1 MTGQGPPSESLQPS
15 PRRVGERP
23 RVLVLFGGRSSE
35 HRISCLSAGSVL
47 AHLDPARFEV
57 LPVAI
62 TPVGTWVLGPT
73 DPDRLALHGRD
84 LPEVTEGRPVAL
96 PADPT
101 RRELIALD
109 GGTSLGRVDV
119 VLPVLHGPGGEDGT
133 VQGLLEMAG
142 VPYVGAGVCAS
153 AAAMDKDVTKRLLR
167 EAGLAVGDVVVL
179 RRDRATLSAAE
190 RERLGLPV
198 FVKPARA
205 GSSVGISRVA
215 DWADLDAAIAT
226 ARAED
231 PKVLVE
237 AAVVGREI
245 ECGVLEH
252 PDGRIEASVPAEV
265 RVVGGGAD
273 GPAWYD
279 FDTKY
284 LDGSASGATGNGGTA
299 CELDVPAK
307 LDDDV
312 AEAVRAAAVTVFR
325 AMDVEGLARVDFFLR
340 ADGRLLVNELNTM
353 PGFTATSLYPRM
365 WATAGMDYPALLTT
379 LVETALAR
387 GVGPR

>member
-1 MTGQGPPSESLQPS
+1 MTGQGAGRGAGQGAD
-15 PRRVGERP
+15 RGAGEPQDRP
-23 RVLVLFGGRSSE
+23 RVVVLFGGRSSE

-47 AHLDPARFEV
+47 AHLDPARYDV

-62 TPVGTWVLGPT
+62 TPDGAWVLGPT
-73 DPDRLALHGRD
+73 DPEVLRLHGRE
-84 LPEVTEGRPVAL
+84 LPEVTSGRPVAL

-101 RRELIALD
+101 RREIVALD
-109 GGTSLGRVDV
+109 DGSSLGRVDV
-119 VLPVLHGPGGEDGT
+119 VVPVLHGPGGEDGT

-153 AAAMDKDVTKRLLR
+153 AASMDKDVTKRLLR
-167 EAGLAVGDVVVL
+167 DAGLPVGDAVVL
-179 RRDRATLSAAE
+179 HRGRSGLTEAE
-190 RERLGLPV
+190 KDRLGLPV

-215 DWADLDAAIAT
+215 DWADLDAAVAK
-226 ARAED
+226 ARVED

-237 AAVVGREI
+237 AAIVGREI
-245 ECGVLEH
+245 ECGVLERT
-252 PDGRIEASVPAEV
+252 DGRVEASVPAEV
-265 RVVGGGAD
+265 RVVGGDAG
-273 GPAWYD
+273 WYD

-284 LDGSASGATGNGGTA
+284 LDDA

-307 LDDDV
+307 LDDEV
-312 AEAVRAAAVTVFR
+312 AEAVRATAVEVFR
-325 AMDVEGLARVDFFLR
+325 VMDVEGLARVDFFLT

-365 WATAGMDYPALLTT
+365 WDTAGVDYPTLLET

>member
-1 MTGQGPPSESLQPS
+1 M
-15 PRRVGERP
+15 RP
-23 RVLVLFGGRSSE
+23 RVVVLFGGRSSE

-47 AHLDPARFEV
+47 AHLDRSRYDV
-57 LPVAI
+57 VPVAI
-62 TPVGTWVLGPT
+62 TPAGEWVLGPT
-73 DPDRLALHGRD
+73 DPERLRLHGRE
-84 LPEVTEGRPVAL
+84 LPEVTDGRPVAL

-109 GGTSLGRVDV
+109 DGSSLGRVDV
-119 VLPVLHGPGGEDGT
+119 VVPVLHGPGGEDGT

-153 AAAMDKDVTKRLLR
+153 AASMDKDVTKRLLR
-167 EAGLAVGDVVVL
+167 DAGLTVGDVVVL
-179 RRDRATLSAAE
+179 RRDRATLTADE
-190 RERLGLPV
+190 RARLGLPV

-226 ARAED
+226 ARKED

-252 PDGRIEASVPAEV
+252 PDGRVEASVPAEV
-265 RVVGGGAD
+265 RVVGGDAG
-273 GPAWYD
+273 WYD

-284 LDGSASGATGNGGTA
+284 LDDA
-299 CELDVPAK
+299 CELDVPAA

-312 AEAVRAAAVTVFR
+312 ARAVREAAVAVFH
-325 AMDVEGLARVDFFLR
+325 AMDAEGLARVDFFLTP
-340 ADGRLLVNELNTM
+340 DGRLVVNELNTM

-365 WATAGMDYPALLTT
+365 WATAGVDYPALLET
-379 LVETALAR
+379 LVETALQR

>member
-1 MTGQGPPSESLQPS
+1 MT
-15 PRRVGERP
+15 ERP
-23 RVLVLFGGRSSE
+23 RVVVLFGGRSSE
-35 HRISCLSAGSVL
+35 HQISCLSAGSVL
-47 AHLDPARFEV
+47 AQLDPARYDV
-57 LPVAI
+57 LPVGI
-62 TPVGTWVLGPT
+62 TPDGAWVLGPT
-73 DPDRLALHGRD
+73 DPSELRRKGRE
-84 LPEVTEGRPVAL
+84 LPEVTSGRPVAL
-96 PADPT
+96 PGDPT

-109 GGTSLGRVDV
+109 DGSSLGRVDV

-133 VQGLLEMAG
+133 VQGLLESAG
-142 VPYVGAGVCAS
+142 VPYVGAGVLAS
-153 AAAMDKDVTKRLLR
+153 AASMDKDVTKRLLR
-167 EAGLAVGDVVVL
+167 DAGLAVGDVAVL
-179 RRDRATLSAAE
+179 GRDRDTLSHSE

-205 GSSVGISRVA
+205 GSSVGITRVA

-252 PDGRIEASVPAEV
+252 PDGRVEASVPAEV
-265 RVVGGGAD
+265 RVVGGDAG
-273 GPAWYD
+273 WYD

-284 LDGSASGATGNGGTA
+284 LDGSASGATGGGGSA

-307 LDDDV
+307 LDDEV
-312 AEAVRAAAVTVFR
+312 AEAVRATAVAVFR
-325 AMDVEGLARVDFFLR
+325 AMDVEGLARVDFFLT
-340 ADGRLLVNELNTM
+340 ADGALVVNELNTM

-365 WATAGMDYPALLTT
+365 WATAGVDYPTLLTT
-379 LVETALAR
+379 LVETALVR
-387 GVGPR
+387 RPLLSG

>member
-1 MTGQGPPSESLQPS
+1 MTGPGTGAQRGSTATGEP
-15 PRRVGERP
+15 GERP
-23 RVLVLFGGRSSE
+23 RVVVLFGGRSSE

-47 AHLDPARFEV
+47 AQLDPARYDV
-57 LPVAI
+57 LAVAI
-62 TPVGTWVLGPT
+62 TPDGSWVLGPD
-73 DPDRLALHGRD
+73 DPAELRLRGRE
-84 LPEVTEGRPVAL
+84 LPEVLTGRPVAL

-109 GGTSLGRVDV
+109 DGSSLGRVDV
-119 VLPVLHGPGGEDGT
+119 VVPVLHGPGGEDGT
-133 VQGLLEMAG
+133 VQGLLESAG
-142 VPYVGAGVCAS
+142 VPYVGAGVLAS
-153 AAAMDKDVTKRLLR
+153 AASMDKDITKRLLR
-167 EAGLAVGDVVVL
+167 DAGLAVGDVVVL
-179 RRDRATLSAAE
+179 TRDRDTLGADE

-205 GSSVGISRVA
+205 GSSVGITRVA

-252 PDGRIEASVPAEV
+252 PDGRVEASVPAEI
-265 RVVGGGAD
+265 RVVGGDAG
-273 GPAWYD
+273 WYD

-284 LDGSASGATGNGGTA
+284 LDDA

-307 LDDDV
+307 LDDEV
-312 AEAVRAAAVTVFR
+312 AEAVRATAVAVFR
-325 AMDVEGLARVDFFLR
+325 AMDVEGLARVDFFLTGE
-340 ADGRLLVNELNTM
+340 GRLVVNELNTM

-365 WATAGMDYPALLTT
+365 WATAGVDYPTLLTT
-379 LVETALAR
+379 LVETARAR

>member
-1 MTGQGPPSESLQPS
+1 MTGAGDGAQRSSTHQGA
-15 PRRVGERP
+15 ERP
-23 RVLVLFGGRSSE
+23 RVVVLFGGRSSE

-47 AHLDPARFEV
+47 AHLDPARFDV

-62 TPVGTWVLGPT
+62 TPAGEWVLGPT
-73 DPDRLALHGRD
+73 DPADLRLHGRE
-84 LPEVTEGRPVAL
+84 LPEVTSGRPVAL

-109 GGTSLGRVDV
+109 DGTSLGRVDV
-119 VLPVLHGPGGEDGT
+119 VVPVLHGPGGEDGT

-153 AAAMDKDVTKRLLR
+153 AASMDKDVTKRLLR
-167 EAGLAVGDVVVL
+167 DAGIAVGDHAVL
-179 RRDRATLSAAE
+179 RPDRDTLTDAE
-190 RERLGLPV
+190 QERLGLPV

-205 GSSVGISRVA
+205 GSSVGISRVT
-215 DWADLDAAIAT
+215 DWSGLPAAVAT

-237 AAVVGREI
+237 AAIVGREI

-252 PDGRIEASVPAEV
+252 PDGRVGASVPAEV
-265 RVVGGGAD
+265 RVVGGDAG
-273 GPAWYD
+273 WYD

-284 LDGSASGATGNGGTA
+284 LDDA

-312 AEAVRAAAVTVFR
+312 AEAVRRTAVEVFR
-325 AMDVEGLARVDFFLR
+325 VMDVEGLARVDFFLTR
-340 ADGRLLVNELNTM
+340 EGRLLVNELNTM

-365 WATAGMDYPALLTT
+365 WATAGVEYPVLVET
-379 LVETALAR
+379 LVETALSRR
-387 GVGPR
+387 GD

>member
-1 MTGQGPPSESLQPS
+1 M
-15 PRRVGERP
+15 
-23 RVLVLFGGRSSE
+23 
-35 HRISCLSAGSVL
+35 L
-47 AHLDPARFEV
+47 AQLNPARYDM
-57 LPVAI
+57 LPVGI
-62 TPVGTWVLGPT
+62 TPDGSCVLGPT
-73 DPDRLALHGRD
+73 DPAELRLRGRE
-84 LPEVTEGRPVAL
+84 LPEVVSGRPVAL

-109 GGTSLGRVDV
+109 DGSSLGRVDV
-119 VLPVLHGPGGEDGT
+119 VVPVLHGPGGEDGT
-133 VQGLLEMAG
+133 VQGLLESAG
-142 VPYVGAGVCAS
+142 VPYVGAGVLAS
-153 AAAMDKDVTKRLLR
+153 AASMDKDITKRLLR
-167 EAGLAVGDVVVL
+167 DAGLGVGDVVVL
-179 RRDRATLSAAE
+179 TRDRAGLTADE

-198 FVKPARA
+198 FVKPARG
-205 GSSVGISRVA
+205 GSSVGITRVA

-245 ECGVLEH
+245 ECGVLEY
-252 PDGRIEASVPAEV
+252 PDGRVEASVPAEI
-265 RVVGGGAD
+265 RVVGGDAG
-273 GPAWYD
+273 WYD

-284 LDGSASGATGNGGTA
+284 LDDV

-307 LDDDV
+307 LDDEV
-312 AEAVRAAAVTVFR
+312 AEAVRATAVAVFR
-325 AMDVEGLARVDFFLR
+325 AMDVEGLARVDFFLTGE
-340 ADGRLLVNELNTM
+340 GRLVVNELNTM

-365 WATAGMDYPALLTT
+365 WATAGVDYPTLLTT

>member
-1 MTGQGPPSESLQPS
+1 MTGPGDGAERSSTPEGGPLPAPPSPEP
-15 PRRVGERP
+15 GGARP
-23 RVLVLFGGRSSE
+23 RVVVLFGGRSSE

-47 AHLDPARFEV
+47 AHLDPARYDV

-62 TPVGTWVLGPT
+62 TPEGSWVLGPT
-73 DPDRLALHGRD
+73 DPDALRLHGRE
-84 LPEVTEGRPVAL
+84 LPEVSTGRPVAL

-109 GGTSLGRVDV
+109 DGTSLGRVDV
-119 VLPVLHGPGGEDGT
+119 VVPVLHGPGGEDGT

-153 AAAMDKDVTKRLLR
+153 AASMDKDVTKRLLR
-167 EAGLAVGDVVVL
+167 DAGLAVGDVAVL
-179 RRDRATLSAAE
+179 RRDRDTLTDDE
-190 RERLGLPV
+190 RGRLGLPV

-215 DWADLDAAIAT
+215 DWAALDAAVAT

-265 RVVGGGAD
+265 RVLGGGAD
-273 GPAWYD
+273 GAGWYD
-279 FDTKY
+279 FETKY
-284 LDGSASGATGNGGTA
+284 LGDA

-312 AEAVRAAAVTVFR
+312 AEAVRSAAVAVFR
-325 AMDVEGLARVDFFLR
+325 AMDAEGLARVDFFLTG
-340 ADGRLLVNELNTM
+340 DGQLLVNELNTM
-353 PGFTATSLYPRM
+353 PGFTSTSLYPRM
-365 WATAGMDYPALLTT
+365 WATSGIDYPALLET
-379 LVETALAR
+379 LVETARAR

>member
-1 MTGQGPPSESLQPS
+1 MTGAGDEAQRSST
-15 PRRVGERP
+15 RRGAAGQAERP
-23 RVLVLFGGRSSE
+23 RVVVLFGGRSSE

-47 AHLDPARFEV
+47 AHLDRARYDV

-62 TPVGTWVLGPT
+62 TPAGEWVLGPT
-73 DPDRLALHGRD
+73 DPEVLRLHGRE
-84 LPEVTEGRPVAL
+84 LPEVTSGRPVAL

-109 GGTSLGRVDV
+109 DGTSLGRVDV
-119 VLPVLHGPGGEDGT
+119 VVPVLHGPGGEDGT

-153 AAAMDKDVTKRLLR
+153 AASMDKDVTKRLLR
-167 EAGLAVGDVVVL
+167 EAGVAVGDHAVL
-179 RRDRATLSAAE
+179 GRDRDTLTDEE

-205 GSSVGISRVA
+205 GSSVGISRVT
-215 DWADLDAAIAT
+215 DWSGLAAAVAT

-237 AAVVGREI
+237 AAIVGREI

-252 PDGRIEASVPAEV
+252 PDGRVEASVPAEV

-273 GPAWYD
+273 GAGWYD

-284 LDGSASGATGNGGTA
+284 LDDA

-307 LDDDV
+307 LDDEV
-312 AEAVRAAAVTVFR
+312 AEAVRRAAVAVFR
-325 AMDVEGLARVDFFLR
+325 TMDVEGLARVDFFLTG
-340 ADGRLLVNELNTM
+340 DGRLLVNELNTM
-353 PGFTATSLYPRM
+353 PGFTSTSLYPRM
-365 WATAGMDYPALLTT
+365 WATAGFEYPVLVET
-379 LVETALAR
+379 LVETALSRR
-387 GVGPR
+387 GG

>member
-1 MTGQGPPSESLQPS
+1 MTGQGAG
-15 PRRVGERP
+15 RGAGEPQDRP
-23 RVLVLFGGRSSE
+23 RVVVLFGGRSSE

-47 AHLDPARFEV
+47 AHLDPARYDV

-62 TPVGTWVLGPT
+62 TPDGAWVLGPT
-73 DPDRLALHGRD
+73 DPEVLRLHGRE
-84 LPEVTEGRPVAL
+84 LPEVTSGRPVAL

-109 GGTSLGRVDV
+109 DGSSLGRVDV
-119 VLPVLHGPGGEDGT
+119 VVPVLHGPGGEDGT

-153 AAAMDKDVTKRLLR
+153 AASMDKDVTKRLLR
-167 EAGLAVGDVVVL
+167 DAGLSVGDAVVL
-179 RRDRATLSAAE
+179 RRGTDTLTDAE

-215 DWADLDAAIAT
+215 DWADLDAAVAK
-226 ARAED
+226 ARVED

-237 AAVVGREI
+237 AAIVGREI
-245 ECGVLEH
+245 ECGVLERT
-252 PDGRIEASVPAEV
+252 DGRVEASVPAEV
-265 RVVGGGAD
+265 RVVGGDAG
-273 GPAWYD
+273 WYD

-284 LDGSASGATGNGGTA
+284 LDDA

-307 LDDDV
+307 LDDEV
-312 AEAVRAAAVTVFR
+312 AETVRARAVEVFR
-325 AMDVEGLARVDFFLR
+325 VMDVEGLARVDFFLTG
-340 ADGRLLVNELNTM
+340 DGRLLVNELNTM

-365 WATAGMDYPALLTT
+365 WDTAGVDYPTLLET

-387 GVGPR
+387 GAR

>member
-1 MTGQGPPSESLQPS
+1 MTGPGDGAERSSTPEGGPLPAPPSPEP
-15 PRRVGERP
+15 GGARP
-23 RVLVLFGGRSSE
+23 RVVVLFGGRSSE

-47 AHLDPARFEV
+47 AHLDPARYDV

-62 TPVGTWVLGPT
+62 TPEGSWVLGPT
-73 DPDRLALHGRD
+73 DPDALRLHGRE
-84 LPEVTEGRPVAL
+84 LPEVSTGRPVAL

-109 GGTSLGRVDV
+109 DGTSLGRVDV
-119 VLPVLHGPGGEDGT
+119 VVPVLHGPGGEDGT

-153 AAAMDKDVTKRLLR
+153 AASMDKDVTKRLLR
-167 EAGLAVGDVVVL
+167 DAGLAVGDVAVL
-179 RRDRATLSAAE
+179 RRDRDTLTDDE
-190 RERLGLPV
+190 RGRLGLPV

-215 DWADLDAAIAT
+215 DWAALDAAVAT

-265 RVVGGGAD
+265 RVLGGGAD
-273 GPAWYD
+273 GAGWYD
-279 FDTKY
+279 FETKY
-284 LDGSASGATGNGGTA
+284 LGDA

-312 AEAVRAAAVTVFR
+312 AEAVRSAAVAVFR
-325 AMDVEGLARVDFFLR
+325 AMDAEGLARVDFFLT
-340 ADGRLLVNELNTM
+340 GNGQLLVNELNTM
-353 PGFTATSLYPRM
+353 PGFTSTSLYPRM
-365 WATAGMDYPALLTT
+365 WATSGIDYPALLET
-379 LVETALAR
+379 LVETARAR

>member
-1 MTGQGPPSESLQPS
+1 MT
-15 PRRVGERP
+15 ERP
-23 RVLVLFGGRSSE
+23 RVVVLFGGRSSE
-35 HRISCLSAGSVL
+35 HKISCLSAGSVL
-47 AHLDPARFEV
+47 AQLDPARYDV
-57 LPVAI
+57 VPVGI
-62 TPVGTWVLGPT
+62 TPDGAWVLGPT
-73 DPDRLALHGRD
+73 DPAELRLQGRE
-84 LPEVTEGRPVAL
+84 LPEVTSGRPVAL

-109 GGTSLGRVDV
+109 DGSSLGRVDV

-133 VQGLLEMAG
+133 VQGLLESAG
-142 VPYVGAGVCAS
+142 VPYVGAGVLSS
-153 AAAMDKDVTKRLLR
+153 AASMDKDITKRLLR
-167 EAGLAVGDVVVL
+167 DAGLAVGDVVVL
-179 RRDRATLSAAE
+179 TRDRDTLTDDE
-190 RERLGLPV
+190 RARLGLPV

-205 GSSVGISRVA
+205 GSSVGITRVA
-215 DWADLDAAIAT
+215 DWADLDTAIAT

-237 AAVVGREI
+237 AAIVGREI

-252 PDGRIEASVPAEV
+252 PDGRVEASVPAEI
-265 RVVGGGAD
+265 RVVGGDAG
-273 GPAWYD
+273 WYD

-284 LDGSASGATGNGGTA
+284 LDDA

-312 AEAVRAAAVTVFR
+312 AEAVRATAVAVFQ
-325 AMDVEGLARVDFFLR
+325 AMDVEGLARVDFFLT
-340 ADGRLLVNELNTM
+340 ADGSLVVNELNTV

-365 WATAGMDYPALLTT
+365 WATAGVDYPTLLTT

-387 GVGPR
+387 RSHLSG

>member
-1 MTGQGPPSESLQPS
+1 M
-15 PRRVGERP
+15 V
-23 RVLVLFGGRSSE
+23 VLFGGRSSE
-35 HRISCLSAGSVL
+35 HKISCLSAGSVL
-47 AHLDPARFEV
+47 AQLDPARYDV
-57 LPVAI
+57 VPVGI
-62 TPVGTWVLGPT
+62 TPDGAWVLGPT
-73 DPDRLALHGRD
+73 DPAELRLQGRE
-84 LPEVTEGRPVAL
+84 LPEVTSGRPVAL

-109 GGTSLGRVDV
+109 DGSSLGRVDV

-133 VQGLLEMAG
+133 VQGLLESAG
-142 VPYVGAGVCAS
+142 VPYVGAGVLSS
-153 AAAMDKDVTKRLLR
+153 AASMDKDITKRLLR
-167 EAGLAVGDVVVL
+167 DAGLAVGDVVVL
-179 RRDRATLSAAE
+179 TRDRDTLTDDE
-190 RERLGLPV
+190 RARLGLPV

-205 GSSVGISRVA
+205 GSSVGITRVA
-215 DWADLDAAIAT
+215 DWADLDTAIAT

-237 AAVVGREI
+237 AAIVGREI

-252 PDGRIEASVPAEV
+252 PDGRVEASVPAEI
-265 RVVGGGAD
+265 RVVGGDAG
-273 GPAWYD
+273 WYD

-284 LDGSASGATGNGGTA
+284 LDDA

-312 AEAVRAAAVTVFR
+312 AEAVRATAVAVFQ
-325 AMDVEGLARVDFFLR
+325 AMDVEGLARVDFFLT
-340 ADGRLLVNELNTM
+340 ADGSLVVNELNTV

-365 WATAGMDYPALLTT
+365 WATAGVDYPTLLTT

-387 GVGPR
+387 RSHLSG

>member
-1 MTGQGPPSESLQPS
+1 MTGAGDEAQRSSTHQGA
-15 PRRVGERP
+15 ERP
-23 RVLVLFGGRSSE
+23 RVVVLFGGRSSE

-47 AHLDPARFEV
+47 AHLDPARYDV

-62 TPVGTWVLGPT
+62 TPAGEWVLGPT
-73 DPDRLALHGRD
+73 DPAVLRLHGRE
-84 LPEVTEGRPVAL
+84 LPEVTSGRPVAL

-109 GGTSLGRVDV
+109 DGTSLGRVDV
-119 VLPVLHGPGGEDGT
+119 VVPVLHGPGGEDGT

-153 AAAMDKDVTKRLLR
+153 AASMDKDVTKRLLR
-167 EAGLAVGDVVVL
+167 DAGVAVGDHAVL
-179 RRDRATLSAAE
+179 GRDRDTLTDEE

-205 GSSVGISRVA
+205 GSSVGISRVT
-215 DWADLDAAIAT
+215 DWSGLAAAVAT

-237 AAVVGREI
+237 AAIVGREI

-252 PDGRIEASVPAEV
+252 PDGRVEASVPAEV
-265 RVVGGGAD
+265 GVVGGGAD
-273 GPAWYD
+273 GAGWYD

-284 LDGSASGATGNGGTA
+284 LDDA

-307 LDDDV
+307 LDDEV
-312 AEAVRAAAVTVFR
+312 AEAVRRAAVAVFR
-325 AMDVEGLARVDFFLR
+325 TMDVEGLARVDFFLTG
-340 ADGRLLVNELNTM
+340 DGRLLVNELNTM
-353 PGFTATSLYPRM
+353 PGFTSTSLYPRM
-365 WATAGMDYPALLTT
+365 WATAGVEYPVLLET
-379 LVETALAR
+379 LVETALSRR
-387 GVGPR
+387 GG

>member
-1 MTGQGPPSESLQPS
+1 MTGAGDEAQRSSTQQGAA
-15 PRRVGERP
+15 RP
-23 RVLVLFGGRSSE
+23 RVVVLFGGRSSE

-47 AHLDPARFEV
+47 AHLDPARYDV

-62 TPVGTWVLGPT
+62 TPAGEWVLGPT
-73 DPDRLALHGRD
+73 DPAVLRLHGRE
-84 LPEVTEGRPVAL
+84 LPEVTSGRPVAL

-109 GGTSLGRVDV
+109 DGTSLGRVDV
-119 VLPVLHGPGGEDGT
+119 VVPVLHGPGGEDGT
-133 VQGLLEMAG
+133 VQGLLELVG

-153 AAAMDKDVTKRLLR
+153 AASMDKDVTKRLLR
-167 EAGLAVGDVVVL
+167 DAGVAVGDHAVL
-179 RRDRATLSAAE
+179 GRDRDTLTDEE

-205 GSSVGISRVA
+205 GSSVGISRVT
-215 DWADLDAAIAT
+215 DWSGLAAAVAT

-237 AAVVGREI
+237 AAIVGREI

-252 PDGRIEASVPAEV
+252 PDGRVEASVPAEV
-265 RVVGGGAD
+265 RVVGGDAG
-273 GPAWYD
+273 WYD

-284 LDGSASGATGNGGTA
+284 LDGAASGATGEGGNA

-307 LDDDV
+307 LDDEV
-312 AEAVRAAAVTVFR
+312 AEAVRRAAVAVFR
-325 AMDVEGLARVDFFLR
+325 TMDVEGLARVDFFLTG
-340 ADGRLLVNELNTM
+340 DGRLLVNELNTM
-353 PGFTATSLYPRM
+353 PGFTSTSLYPRM
-365 WATAGMDYPALLTT
+365 WATAGVEYPALLEA
-379 LVETALAR
+379 LVETALSRR
-387 GVGPR
+387 GG